1 MQWKWGKEKYV
12 DREGHDRY
20 HRAVRIS
27 LQWEKGATEGLKGA
41 VAGVD
46 LCNRKK
52 ALSESSRRDHIGRRL
67 DTGRRGKS
75 LLVQGSA
82 N

>member
-20 HRAVRIS
+20 RQVVRIS
-27 LQWEKGATEGLKGA
+27 PRWEKGATEGLKGA
-41 VAGVD
+41 GAVAD
-46 LCNRKK
+46 LCDRKI
-52 ALSESSRRDHIGRRL
+52 ALSESSRRGHIGRRL
-67 DTGRRGKS
+67 VTGRRSKS